1 MIKFDR
7 HNLSEYRG
15 IMSFVG
21 MIIFVHY
28 LLFLGIYKVK
38 SKKQL
43 NYIHYLVV
51 FIVFI
56 ETFFIIYHFNNNI
69 LHTLIYTLL
78 TEIFFFLGY
87 FEAIPRWVDD
97 DIAEIDISNSSN
109 DIFEPAAKKEVT
121 NIQAADEMAQQS
133 SKNTGGKNTEITVN
147 VANGLDLKNNTIV
160 LPSKPKQTKTDDEE

>member
-1 MIKFDR
+1 MVKFDR
-7 HNLSEYRG
+7 KSITNHYG
-15 IMSFVG
+15 VMAFVG
-21 MIIFVHY
+21 LIIIVHY

-38 SKKQL
+38 NKKQL

-56 ETFFIIYHFNNNI
+56 ETFFIVYHFNNNI

-87 FEAIPRWVDD
+87 FGAIPCWVDD

-147 VANGLDLKNNTIV
+147 VVNGLDLNNKTII
-160 LPSKPKQTKTDDEE
+160 LPQKPKQSNQDNEQ